1 MLKIQYCSDLHI
13 EFPENTSYLKN
24 NPIKAIG
31 DVLILAGDIVPF
43 RIMDDFDWFFDD
55 LSKRFKYVFWVPGN
69 HEYYY
74 YDININSGS
83 FRKDIRENIF
93 LVNNYT
99 IELNDIRFIFS
110 TLWTK
115 LSEANQWKIVQRL
128 SDFHV
133 ITSLPDD
140 FTPSHYNKLHLESL
154 SFIKEALLSKTKA
167 KTTIVS
173 THHVP
178 TFMNYSEKYKG
189 DVLNEAF
196 AVELFDLIE
205 EYSPDYWIYGH
216 SHFNADAFSIGKTK
230 LLTNQLGYVKHDGHS
245 LFSDSIINL
254 TTE

>member
-1 MLKIQYCSDLHI
+1 MMKIQYCSDLHI
-13 EFPENTSYLKN
+13 EFPENASFLKN

-43 RIMDDFDWFFDD
+43 AVLDKFDWFFDD
-55 LSKRFKYVFWVPGN
+55 LSKRFEYVYWVPGN

-74 YDININSGS
+74 SDISLRSGS
-83 FRKDIRENIF
+83 FCENIRNNIFIVNNHTVELDDIR
-93 LVNNYT
+93 L
-99 IELNDIRFIFS
+99 IFS

-115 LSEANQWKIVQRL
+115 LSEANQWDIALRL

-133 ITSLPDD
+133 ITKLPDD
-140 FTPSHYNKLHLESL
+140 FTPSHYNNLHKESL
-154 SFIKEALLSKTKA
+154 SFIKEALLIKTN

-189 DVLNEAF
+189 DILNEAF

-216 SHFNADAFSIGKTK
+216 NHFNVNAFSIGKTK
-230 LLTNQLGYVKHDGHS
+230 LLTNQLGYVKYGEHS

-254 TTE
+254 VSV